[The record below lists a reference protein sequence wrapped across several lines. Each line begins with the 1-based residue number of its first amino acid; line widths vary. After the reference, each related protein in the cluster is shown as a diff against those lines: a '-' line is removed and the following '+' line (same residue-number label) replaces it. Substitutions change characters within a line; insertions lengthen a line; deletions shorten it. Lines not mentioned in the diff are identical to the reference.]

1 VIEIDLKKK
10 IRLLSSFNVY
20 IYINSLYLAMHGQI
34 EEQQIVIKIF
44 LNVQVTYTVNIEYKV
59 IKRIL

>member
-1 VIEIDLKKK
+1 
-10 IRLLSSFNVY
+10 
-20 IYINSLYLAMHGQI
+20 MHGQI